1 VSRAGRRI
9 VAAIALLVAAVL
21 IGVLLFGGSPP
32 YKLRMQLENASQLV
46 KGDLVQVAGHAV
58 GKVGKIDLT
67 DDGIAEIEITINDDY
82 APLRQGTRAVIRQ
95 PSLSGVA
102 NRYVDLQQG
111 PMTGDK
117 IADGSI
123 LPATTTEAAV
133 DLDQLFAT
141 FDPDTRKAGQTVIQG
156 FADLTEG
163 YNQEANEA
171 AHYLNPLLS
180 ASSRL
185 FSELDRND
193 DLLER
198 FIVETSQLVTDADAK
213 RENIAGIVDHFGTVS
228 TALASQ
234 DTALADAINRL
245 PTFLRK
251 SNTTFVNLRATLDD
265 LDPLVAASEPV
276 VRDLRPLLAEL
287 RPFAQDARPTFSD
300 LARTL
305 QRPGPGNDL
314 VELLRAQP
322 AVAAATTEKVRA
334 NGALRPSTFDS
345 LTDQFNE
352 GTPELAFFRPY
363 AADLT
368 GWFDDFSTSGVFDAN
383 GAFSRAGLALSAFT
397 VTPLL
402 GILPVPPALRDDV
415 LTAGTETGRNNRCP
429 GSSER
434 GAIFKPSADFNC
446 DETQVPPG
454 P

>member
-1 VSRAGRRI
+1 
-9 VAAIALLVAAVL
+9 VAAVALLVAAVL
-21 IGVLLFGGSPP
+21 VGILLFGGGSP
-32 YKLRMQLENASQLV
+32 YQVRLRMENASQLV
-46 KGDLVQVAGHAV
+46 NGDLVQVAGHPV
-58 GKVGKIDLT
+58 GKVKTIDLT
-67 DDGIAEIEITINDDY
+67 DDGLAEITVTINDDY
-82 APLRQGTRAVIRQ
+82 APLHMGTRAIVRQ

-102 NRYVDLQQG
+102 NRYIDLQQG
-111 PMTGDK
+111 PMTAPK
-117 IADGSI
+117 ITTGAV
-123 LPATTTEAAV
+123 LPAETTEAAV
-133 DLDQLFAT
+133 DLDQLFNT
-141 FDPDTRKAGQTVIQG
+141 FDPKTRKAGRAVIEG
-156 FADLTEG
+156 FADLTDGHNE
-163 YNQEANEA
+163 EANA
-171 AHYLNPLLS
+171 ATEYLNPLLS

-198 FIVETSQLVTDADAK
+198 FIVETSQLVTDANTK
-213 RENIAGIVDHFGTVS
+213 RENVAGIVDHFGTVS

-234 DTALADAINRL
+234 DTALAESINRL

-265 LDPLVAASEPV
+265 LDPLVAASRPV

-287 RPFAQDARPTFSD
+287 RPFAQEARPTFSD
-300 LARTL
+300 LAGTI

-314 VELLRAQP
+314 VELLNAQR
-322 AVAAATTEKVRA
+322 AVADATTRPVRA
-334 NGALRPSTFDS
+334 NGKLRPSTFKS

-368 GWFDDFSTSGVFDAN
+368 GWFDDFSTSGVYDAN

-397 VTPLL
+397 LSPLL
-402 GILPVPPALRDDV
+402 GLIPVPPALRDDV
-415 LTAGTETGRNNRCP
+415 LTAGTSTGRNNRCP
-429 GSSER
+429 GSTER

-446 DETQVPPG
+446 DETQVPLG